1 VVRKKRRVQGL
12 SGKPQGASFGRSTQ
26 RECGTHETLP
36 AGQRYSA
43 GLANPIQVG
52 VRAVTRRAQ
61 LDSFSSRLWRGRRSW
76 PSIPNAHGPTG
87 GAIQLLD
94 RHPGPGTLMGQ
105 RPGRPRCRAAG
116 TA

>member
-61 LDSFSSRLWRGRRSW
+61 LDSFSSRLWRGRRS
-76 PSIPNAHGPTG
+76 TF
-87 GAIQLLD
+87 LRKD
-94 RHPGPGTLMGQ
+94 K
-105 RPGRPRCRAAG
+105 AAPKS
-116 TA
+116 AP